1 MSNKVEN
8 KKIISKNTPVAKEV
22 VDGAK
27 SAKTVPSKKEAVV
40 PVKEED
46 DVVDEHVI
54 EDDEESSKKRV
65 PPSRESILQSFEDII
80 LSIESEI
87 ESLREGDN
95 KTKGVKFLRTLNKR
109 LKILKNHSSR
119 IIKHKKTTVRKT
131 TSNNNS
137 GFLKPVQIS
146 KEMAKFTGWDC
157 DQLRSRVDVT
167 KFLCNYIKENSL
179 QNPTDRRQILADAK
193 LTKLLKYDVKKEGE
207 PLTYFRVQ
215 TCLKNHFVKPEA
227 ATATA

>member
-8 KKIISKNTPVAKEV
+8 KKIISKNSTTPVVKESDAGKKTVAKKEV
-22 VDGAK
+22 V
-27 SAKTVPSKKEAVV
+27 PP
-40 PVKEED
+40 PVKD
-46 DVVDEHVI
+46 DEVVDEDEHVI
-54 EDDEESSKKRV
+54 EDDEDSSKKRV

-80 LSIESEI
+80 LSIEGEI

-109 LKILKNHSSR
+109 LKILRNHSAR

-227 ATATA
+227 ATVTA